1 MGVKENKMGTMP
13 IGKLLLTMSGPA
25 IFSMLINA
33 LYNIIDSIFVAQVGE
48 EALTA
53 VSIVFPIQMLLIA
66 IGVGTGVGINSLISR
81 RLGAKRFDE
90 ANNAASTGI
99 KLGILNWLLFAIFG
113 LFFTE
118 SFMRI
123 FSGNGLI
130 VEYGTQYLSI
140 ITILSVFSMT
150 GLLIEKIF
158 QATGNMIYPMVTM
171 IVGAVVNTICDPIL
185 IFGLLGFPKM
195 GVAGAAIATVFA
207 QFVSCTLGLILLLT
221 KEKLLDI
228 KVFSLDIHW
237 QTIKDIYAVGAPS
250 IIMQAIGSFM
260 LFGMNAILASFS
272 STAVAVLGIYGK
284 LQSFVFMPCFGVNQG
299 ALPVMGYNYG
309 ARDKK
314 RMMGMYKL
322 ATIVSICI
330 MFVGLVIFQLFPGVL
345 LKMFNAAPGSD
356 MYTMGIDA
364 LRSISLCFIPA
375 GFGIITAGLFQA
387 TGHGMM
393 SMWGSLIRQFA
404 GILPIAF
411 IFGKLFGLRMVWY
424 SFPLAEVIGVIYYC
438 LVLKYIYDKTF
449 KNMGSDTNV
458 K

>member
-1 MGVKENKMGTMP
+1 
-13 IGKLLLTMSGPA
+13 
-25 IFSMLINA
+25 
-33 LYNIIDSIFVAQVGE
+33 
-48 EALTA
+48 
-53 VSIVFPIQMLLIA
+53 
-66 IGVGTGVGINSLISR
+66 
-81 RLGAKRFDE
+81 
-90 ANNAASTGI
+90 
-99 KLGILNWLLFAIFG
+99 
-113 LFFTE
+113 
-118 SFMRI
+118 
-123 FSGNGLI
+123 
-130 VEYGTQYLSI
+130 
-140 ITILSVFSMT
+140 
-150 GLLIEKIF
+150 
-158 QATGNMIYPMVTM
+158 
-171 IVGAVVNTICDPIL
+171 
-185 IFGLLGFPKM
+185 
-195 GVAGAAIATVFA
+195 
-207 QFVSCTLGLILLLT
+207 
-221 KEKLLDI
+221 
-228 KVFSLDIHW
+228 
-237 QTIKDIYAVGAPS
+237 
-250 IIMQAIGSFM
+250 M